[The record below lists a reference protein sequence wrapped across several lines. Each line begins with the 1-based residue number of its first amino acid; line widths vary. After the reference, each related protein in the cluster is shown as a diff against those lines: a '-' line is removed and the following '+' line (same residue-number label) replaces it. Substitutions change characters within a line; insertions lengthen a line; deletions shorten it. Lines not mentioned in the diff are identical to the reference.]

1 MIPNPLNAY
10 RQVRV
15 KTATQD
21 KLIVMLYDEGLKQL
35 QYARKELSGQQPDLE
50 FAHNAIVKAQDVIT
64 ELMVSLNFDQ
74 GGEIAQNLFHLYM
87 YFNQTLVEA
96 NISKDPEGVLQVCEL
111 MNELREAWNAIAGTV
126 KQQERDVTSGI
137 NLAG

>member
-35 QYARKELSGQQPDLE
+35 QYAKKELSEQQPDLE
-50 FAHNAIVKAQDVIT
+50 SVHNAIVKAQDVIT

-74 GGEIAQNLFHLYM
+74 GGKIAQNLFHLYM

-96 NISKDPEGVLQVCEL
+96 NISKNPEGVLHIYEL
-111 MNELREAWNAIAGTV
+111 MNELREAWNTIEGTV

>member
-35 QYARKELSGQQPDLE
+35 QYAKKELSEQQPDLE
-50 FAHNAIVKAQDVIT
+50 SVHNAIVKAQDVIT

-74 GGEIAQNLFHLYM
+74 GGKIAQNLFHLYM

-96 NISKDPEGVLQVCEL
+96 NISKNPEGVLHIYEL
-111 MNELREAWNAIAGTV
+111 MNELREAWNTIEGTV
-126 KQQERDVTSGI
+126 KQQERDVTSGV

>member
-1 MIPNPLNAY
+1 
-10 RQVRV
+10 
-15 KTATQD
+15 
-21 KLIVMLYDEGLKQL
+21 MLYDEGLKQL
-35 QYARKELSGQQPDLE
+35 QYAKKELSEQQPDLE
-50 FAHNAIVKAQDVIT
+50 SVHNAIVKAQDVIT

-96 NISKDPEGVLQVCEL
+96 NISKNPEGVLHIYEL
-111 MNELREAWNAIAGTV
+111 MNELREAWITIEGTV